1 MNVTTRNDTTE
12 LDPIAAS
19 EARVALARQAF
30 DDGVRHASEA
40 SGRVVRN
47 VVVPAL
53 WGAAAVGG
61 VIGLVLLVRSVR
73 RTRGPAPSWRIS
85 VERRPASA
93 SLSHPVLGALGRFA
107 LEHAARALTA
117 LPAESGGPLPALQGA
132 APSGRGDGRRTRA
145 STPSA

>member
-1 MNVTTRNDTTE
+1 MNVITRNATTE

-61 VIGLVLLVRSVR
+61 VIGLVLLVRFVR
-73 RTRGPAPSWRIS
+73 RTRAPAPSWRIS
-85 VERRPASA
+85 VERGPVSA
-93 SLSHPVLGALGRFA
+93 PLSNPILGALGRFA
-107 LEHAARALTA
+107 LERVTRAFMDGDA
-117 LPAESGGPLPALQGA
+117 PRASPLGA
-132 APSGRGDGRRTRA
+132 VTGAHDQRRTRGSA
-145 STPSA
+145 PSA

>member
-1 MNVTTRNDTTE
+1 MNVISRNDTTE

-40 SGRVVRN
+40 SERVVRN

-53 WGAAAVGG
+53 WGAAVVGG
-61 VIGLVLLVRSVR
+61 VIGLTLLVRFIR
-73 RTRGPAPSWRIS
+73 RARAPAPSWRIS

-93 SLSHPVLGALGRFA
+93 PLSGPILGALGRFA
-107 LEHAARALTA
+107 LAHAARALTA
-117 LPAESGGPLPALQGA
+117 LPTDGHAPPAPLEPALG
-132 APSGRGDGRRTRA
+132 GHGDRRRTRA
-145 STPSA
+145 SASGT

>member
-1 MNVTTRNDTTE
+1 MNVITRNDTTE

-40 SGRVVRN
+40 SGRIVRN

-61 VIGLVLLVRSVR
+61 VIGLVLLVRFVR
-73 RTRGPAPSWRIS
+73 RTRAPAPSWRIS

-93 SLSHPVLGALGRFA
+93 PLATPVLGALGRFA
-107 LEHAARALTA
+107 LEHAVRALTA
-117 LPAESGGPLPALQGA
+117 PPGDGDAP
-132 APSGRGDGRRTRA
+132 APSPPGGRHGDGRRTRA